1 MVKESEFTIVG
12 EMKYHE
18 KQDVVIK
25 CLLLTLN
32 FRLAN
37 SQTIFFLTITLIPQ
51 YFIYNILKVPEQQKV
66 AQDLVMSKKSL
77 ILVS

>member
-12 EMKYHE
+12 EMKYNE

-37 SQTIFFLTITLIPQ
+37 SQTIFF
-51 YFIYNILKVPEQQKV
+51 
-66 AQDLVMSKKSL
+66 
-77 ILVS
+77 